1 MVPETGLIV
10 APGVKVN
17 SGASAVISALP
28 GRSINCTALL
38 VISGSDL
45 SAPSGRM
52 HCSISASLLSGSFF
66 MQLVRLK
73 QINPRRQ
80 NVRILFRISSVLIIP
95 VHPVELVLSPLPNC
109 LIVVEE
115 MFCLYYTRLNGSLF
129 KMLRCLY
136 GVACLG
142 IPDDVCYVLIL
153 CIVIVVSDQVILF
166 V

>member
-1 MVPETGLIV
+1 
-10 APGVKVN
+10 
-17 SGASAVISALP
+17 
-28 GRSINCTALL
+28 
-38 VISGSDL
+38 
-45 SAPSGRM
+45 
-52 HCSISASLLSGSFF
+52 

-142 IPDDVCYVLIL
+142 IPDEVCYVLII
-153 CIVIVVSDQVILF
+153 CKVIVVADQVSLF